1 MKRNLKL
8 VLLAGLFFS
17 MGLFTSVSAQQA
29 ARQDTLKEL
38 MRRID
43 ILTEELE
50 KSKLGDVAE
59 TKYESRLGMGP
70 AASRVYQ
77 LTHPGVSIA
86 GYGEVVYNNFST
98 ERDDGS
104 ASGATD
110 QIDYLRHIIYVG
122 FRFNDWLL
130 FNSEIEF
137 EHGKAGEGQPGAVSM
152 EFGYVE
158 AQLSSTV
165 HLRAGMV
172 LVPVGIV
179 NELHEP
185 PTFHGSLRPQTERN
199 IIPTT
204 WRTNGF
210 GLVGETQNG
219 IAYKLYL
226 IESLNAAKFSASGI
240 RSGRQNGA
248 QAIAEDLAV
257 SGKVTYTGVPGL
269 EIGGSFFVGNTAQT
283 LTDTTGAGIDAGLS
297 LFSVHAIFAR
307 RGLEVRGL
315 FAQSSL
321 GDVEQLNGAL
331 GLSGASSIGEEQR
344 GYYVTVAY
352 DVLPIL
358 APNTEH
364 YLAPFVQYEEI
375 DTQADVPTGFSRN
388 PAREIRNVTL
398 GLTYKPH
405 PNVAFKFDYINR
417 DNEADT
423 AVDQF
428 NLAVNYLF

>member
-1 MKRNLKL
+1 MKKHFIVFACVNLFMVSGL
-8 VLLAGLFFS
+8 VSQLQ
-17 MGLFTSVSAQQA
+17 AQQSTM
-29 ARQDTLKEL
+29 QDTLKEL
-38 MRRID
+38 MRKVD

-50 KSKLGDVAE
+50 KARLGEVAE
-59 TKYESRLGMGP
+59 PEYKSRFGMGP

-77 LTHPGVSIA
+77 LTDPGVSIA

-104 ASGATD
+104 PTGATD

-137 EHGKAGEGQPGAVSM
+137 EHGKAGDGQPGAVSM

-158 AQLSSTV
+158 AQLHSAAN
-165 HLRAGMV
+165 LRAGMV

-199 IIPTT
+199 IIPST

-210 GLVGETQNG
+210 GLVGEVPNG
-219 IAYKLYL
+219 IGYKLYV
-226 IESLNAAKFSASGI
+226 IESLNAAGFSASGI
-240 RSGRQNGA
+240 RGGRQNGA

-257 SGKVTYTGVPGL
+257 SGRVTYTGVPGL
-269 EIGGSFFVGNTAQT
+269 ELGGSFFVGNTAQT
-283 LTDTTGAGIDAGLS
+283 LTDTQGNEIDASLS

-307 RGLEVRGL
+307 RGLELRGL

-321 GDVEQLNGAL
+321 GDVEELNGAL
-331 GLSGASSIGEEQR
+331 VFTGASSIGEDQR

-352 DVLPIL
+352 DVLPLL

-364 YLAPFVQYEEI
+364 YLAPFVQYEELN
-375 DTQADVPTGFSRN
+375 TQVSVPAGFSEN
-388 PAREIRNVTL
+388 PARELRNITM

-417 DNEADT
+417 HNEADT
-423 AVDQF
+423 ATDQF

>member
-1 MKRNLKL
+1 MKRNLLLFAL
-8 VLLAGLFFS
+8 VLSIFPVTALN
-17 MGLFTSVSAQQA
+17 AQQA

-50 KSKLGDVAE
+50 KSKLGEVAE
-59 TKYESRLGMGP
+59 PKYESRLGMGP

-98 ERDDGS
+98 ETDAGS
-104 ASGATD
+104 PSGATD

-158 AQLSSTV
+158 AQLHSAV
-165 HLRAGMV
+165 NLRAGMV

-185 PTFHGSLRPQTERN
+185 PTFHGALRPQTERN

-219 IAYKLYL
+219 IGYKLYV
-226 IESLNAAKFSASGI
+226 IESLNAANFSSSGI
-240 RSGRQNGA
+240 RGGRQNGA

-257 SGKVTYTGVPGL
+257 SGRVTYTGVPGL

-283 LTDTTGAGIDAGLS
+283 LTDTTGSELDAGLS

-307 RGLEVRGL
+307 HGLELRGL

-321 GDVEQLNGAL
+321 GDVEQLNGVL
-331 GLSGASSIGEEQR
+331 GFAGASSIGDEQR

-352 DVLPIL
+352 DVLPL
-358 APNTEH
+358 LSPNTSH
-364 YLAPFVQYEEI
+364 YLAPFVQYEELN
-375 DTQADVPTGFSRN
+375 TQASVPSGFSEN
-388 PAREIRNVTL
+388 PARDIRNVTL
-398 GLTYKPH
+398 GITYKPH

-417 DNEADT
+417 HNEADT